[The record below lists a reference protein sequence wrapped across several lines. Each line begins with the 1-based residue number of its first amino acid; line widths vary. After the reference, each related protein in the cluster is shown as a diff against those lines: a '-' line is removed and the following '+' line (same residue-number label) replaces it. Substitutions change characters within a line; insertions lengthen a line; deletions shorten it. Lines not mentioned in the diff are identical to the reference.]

1 MTEVNEINSLSSL
14 QRIFLILSSL
24 LLIVIVFLFRG
35 GVNSQ
40 SQLDQLA
47 RNSLE
52 PLQAIS
58 NGKPTMIEFYAD
70 WCEVCNEMAPNMI
83 DLKKRYKNEIDIV
96 LLNVDNSMWNDFIEK
111 YDVQGI
117 PHFNFFN
124 KKGEFQATLIGLQEE
139 KNIERS
145 FDFLL
150 QDQLLNKFEKF
161 QNLDKNIQTKK
172 TNIPSKNISPRSH
185 G

>member
-1 MTEVNEINSLSSL
+1 
-14 QRIFLILSSL
+14 
-24 LLIVIVFLFRG
+24 
-35 GVNSQ
+35 
-40 SQLDQLA
+40 
-47 RNSLE
+47 
-52 PLQAIS
+52 
-58 NGKPTMIEFYAD
+58 
-70 WCEVCNEMAPNMI
+70 
-83 DLKKRYKNEIDIV
+83 
-96 LLNVDNSMWNDFIEK
+96 
-111 YDVQGI
+111 
-117 PHFNFFN
+117 
-124 KKGEFQATLIGLQEE
+124 IGLQEE